1 MNKNSLDKVCI
12 FCGSSPG
19 FNPIY
24 AEMTLRLAQQF
35 VAHHIGLVYGGSNI
49 GLMRVMADE
58 IMANDLPVIG
68 VMPHFLAKKE
78 IAYIGINELIMT
90 ENMYDRKMKMVEL
103 SDAFIT
109 MPGGLGTLDELSE
122 ILTLYQLNLTDKPL
136 AIYNVNHYYDSIV
149 KQLDVMVEEGFLR
162 NEQRQNIIVESQPE
176 ELMNKLLT
184 FRPTMVPHKWVD
196 HLKVMTQNIIE
207 KR

>member
-1 MNKNSLDKVCI
+1 MIKKICI

-24 AEMTLRLAQQF
+24 AEMTLRLAKQF
-35 VAHHIGLVYGGSNI
+35 IDHHIGLVYGGSNI

-58 IMANDLPVIG
+58 IMANGLPVTG
-68 VMPHFLAKKE
+68 VMPHFLAQKE

-90 ENMYDRKMKMVEL
+90 ENMHDRKVKMVEL

-109 MPGGLGTLDELSE
+109 LPGGFGTLDELSE

-136 AIYNVNHYYDSIV
+136 AIYNVNHYYDNII
-149 KQLDVMVEEGFLR
+149 KQLDVMVGEGFLR
-162 NEQRQNIIVESQPE
+162 SEHRNNIIVESNPE
-176 ELMNKLLT
+176 TLMDKLLT
-184 FRPTMVPHKWVD
+184 FTPTTVPNKWVD
-196 HLKVMTQNIIE
+196 NLKVMTAKIIE
-207 KR
+207 RK